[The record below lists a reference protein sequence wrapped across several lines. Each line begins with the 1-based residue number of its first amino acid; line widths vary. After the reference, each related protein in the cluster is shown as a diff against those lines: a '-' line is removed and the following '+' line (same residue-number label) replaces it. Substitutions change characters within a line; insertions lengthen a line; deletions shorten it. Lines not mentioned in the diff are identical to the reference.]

1 MQIYS
6 VIFALKYIDKFEK
19 QNPENA
25 INVLCYSS
33 FIADTFEKDYIFP
46 LKISDMEDRKHT
58 VDLLFLEKKLCFN
71 HKFEKIISRYIMP
84 VPA

>member
-33 FIADTFEKDYIFP
+33 FSADTFEKDSIFP

-58 VDLLFLEKKLCFN
+58 IDLFFLETN
-71 HKFEKIISRYIMP
+71 IMFQS
-84 VPA
+84 

>member
-46 LKISDMEDRKHT
+46 LKISDMEDRKYT
-58 VDLLFLEKKLCFN
+58 IDLFFLETN
-71 HKFEKIISRYIMP
+71 IMFQS
-84 VPA
+84 